1 MIPAINPF
9 SAISS
14 SINATIKIL
23 EVTYQL
29 KAVDQQTEDL
39 LATTRHVD
47 PMVQEARR
55 LRRLNAGLLNT
66 NERTMIDTVIS
77 DTEDALRAVATLVE
91 PCRVDKDTKKSIRF
105 GHRVMWVF
113 RDNPSVRDKHQKLQI
128 CYQSL
133 AVVFNCLYSK
143 NTLVTTPF
151 PEGRSDDQPPPYDPQ
166 SEELL
171 NWQNLRKGRKRL
183 GEREPLT
190 DESLGLPNGSPSII
204 PVAGPSSPCLLAIPL
219 DDDGGT
225 SSLSAHTGLC
235 PETPASDVQTTILP
249 NNAFPL
255 PPKTSRPEW
264 TSPSVRSSLFPYDEN
279 QNTPFGI
286 HANTRN
292 DYFDPMHELPKIDD
306 SPHLATM
313 IATYDFN
320 KDEKD
325 GLQVDRAHLAYAA
338 SSTRDKAIRS
348 SAFAPDTASSTTPS
362 VFSLPPPDVTIPVS
376 SKLGAEI
383 ELELSWLGSSSS
395 NEYELQESA
404 EVSGAE
410 RHLRRASI
418 HSDIGPL
425 TTYPPDS
432 LKAVDRAEDVM
443 TRDNRDM
450 SVGKGLVKRGGQSWL
465 AYHASMNDMGHE
477 LDWHGWVPKC
487 Q

>member
-1 MIPAINPF
+1 MVIPAINPF

-66 NERTMIDTVIS
+66 SERTMIDTVIS

-143 NTLVTTPF
+143 NTLVTTPS
-151 PEGRSDDQPPPYDPQ
+151 PEERSDEQPPPYDPQ

-190 DESLGLPNGSPSII
+190 EENLGLPNGSPSAIL
-204 PVAGPSSPCLLAIPL
+204 VAGPSSPCLLALPL
-219 DDDGGT
+219 DDDGAT
-225 SSLSAHTGLC
+225 SSLSALTELWSEL
-235 PETPASDVQTTILP
+235 PAMPASDVQTTSFP

-255 PPKTSRPEW
+255 PPNTSRSES
-264 TSPSVRSSLFPYDEN
+264 TSPSLHLGAFPYDEN
-279 QNTPFGI
+279 QNPLPGI

-292 DYFDPMHELPKIDD
+292 DYLGPMHELPEIDD
-306 SPHLATM
+306 SAHLATT

-320 KDEKD
+320 DAEKD
-325 GLQVDRAHLAYAA
+325 GLQVDRAHLAHVS
-338 SSTRDKAIRS
+338 SSTWDKAIHS
-348 SAFAPDTASSTTPS
+348 SAFAPDMASSTTPS
-362 VFSLPPPDVTIPVS
+362 VFSLPPPDAAIPVS
-376 SKLGAEI
+376 SKLSAEI
-383 ELELSWLGSSSS
+383 ELGLRWLGASSS
-395 NEYELQESA
+395 NGYELQESA

-410 RHLRRASI
+410 RHLRGASI
-418 HSDIGPL
+418 HSDTGPR
-425 TTYPPDS
+425 TTDQQDS
-432 LKAVDRAEDVM
+432 LAAIASAEDAM

-450 SVGKGLVKRGGQSWL
+450 SVEKGLVKRGGQSWL
-465 AYHASMNDMGHE
+465 AYHASMNDMGHK
-477 LDWHGWVPKC
+477 LDWHG
-487 Q
+487 